1 MSNFDLSAV
10 QQHLLS
16 LETPDFPETL
26 SIPTELVDE
35 DFLPRFQGAVS
46 YNPHFD
52 PEILKSNTLFHE
64 TRDGKPHLV
73 FKSLNACGYES
84 KPVYND
90 GNLVGELLVIRLWGL
105 KDVEGY
111 IQLAEVNSLFQSL
124 RFIADIMASAGDPSM
139 GNRFFSNSF
148 RKKVNGAYCHEY
160 SFAVSMEPTTHKAI
174 FGYGVSAE
182 EAPAETSSTVVTETE
197 QSMPE
202 L

>member
-10 QQHLLS
+10 QQHINS
-16 LETPDFPETL
+16 LKTPDFGETL
-26 SIPTELVDE
+26 CIPVDLVDE
-35 DFLPRFQGAVS
+35 HFLERFEGVVS
-46 YNPHFD
+46 YKPHFD
-52 PEILKSNTLFHE
+52 PEVLKTGTLFHE
-64 TRDGKPHLV
+64 TRDNKPHLV
-73 FKSLNACGYES
+73 FNSLNACGYES

-124 RFIADIMASAGDPSM
+124 RFIADIMASAGDSSM

-160 SFAVSMEPTTHKAI
+160 SFAVSVAPTTHKAI
-174 FGYGVSAE
+174 FGYGSTPAE
-182 EAPAETSSTVVTETE
+182 EAPAETSSVVAEDT
-197 QSMPE
+197 SMPE

>member
-10 QQHLLS
+10 EQHLLS

-26 SIPTELVDE
+26 TIPTELVNE
-35 DFLPRFQGAVS
+35 DFLDRFQGAVG

-52 PEILKSNTLFHE
+52 PEVVEDKLFPE
-64 TRDGKPHLV
+64 TRDGKDALV
-73 FKSLNACGYES
+73 FKSLNDCGYDS

-90 GNLVGELLVIRLWGL
+90 GKLVGELLVIRLWGL

-111 IQLAEVNSLFQSL
+111 LKLAEVNSLFQSL
-124 RFIADIMASAGDPSM
+124 KFIADIMASAGDSSM

-174 FGYGVSAE
+174 FGYGSTPAE
-182 EAPAETSSTVVTETE
+182 EAPAETAVEQETE
-197 QSMPE
+197 SMPE